1 MKEISID
8 ELTIGMCLSKD
19 LYNDLGNIILS
30 QGTEIQSRHLDY
42 FKNHGIYFVYISE
55 TDLNNIRNSND
66 HKVRTSQTEKY
77 RYINTH
83 YALALDRFKKTY
95 YQVMNKDFQIDV
107 ISIEEDIKPLVDT
120 LLSDNDVLGS
130 MRLLSFRES
139 YHFTHA
145 VNVSMLGA
153 MLGKWLGLDKNTIYQ
168 IALAGLLHDIGK
180 TQISQ
185 ELFSKT
191 TKLTQIELE
200 EVRSHARWGYNL
212 LKDTPGIPRDVL
224 AAILFHHERS
234 DGSGYPSGLKEDQTP
249 YIARIIGVV
258 DVFDAITSD
267 RIYKKGVSSFRAFN
281 ILKDESFKGLDP
293 TISDV
298 FMSNI
303 ASFFINNR
311 VKLND
316 GRIGEVIY
324 VNKFALNRPLIKI
337 ADTFIDLS
345 SDYSLDIEE
354 VLTFQH

>member
-30 QGTEIQSRHLDY
+30 QGTEIQDRHLEY
-42 FKNHGIYFVYISE
+42 FKNHSIYYVYISE
-55 TDLNNIRNSND
+55 ADISQPVQNTQKLSND
-66 HKVRTSQTEKY
+66 DKY
-77 RYINTH
+77 RYINNH
-83 YALALDRFKKTY
+83 YAVALDRFKKTY
-95 YQVMNKDFQIDV
+95 YQVQNKDFQFDIKQ
-107 ISIEEDIKPLVDT
+107 IEEDIKPLVDT

-153 MLGKWLGLDKNTIYQ
+153 MLGKWLGLDKSTIYM

-180 TQISQ
+180 TQVPQ
-185 ELFSKT
+185 ELLFKTSK
-191 TKLTQIELE
+191 LSQYELE
-200 EVRSHARWGYNL
+200 EVRSHARLGYNL
-212 LKDTPGIPRDVL
+212 LKDSTDIPREVL

-234 DGSGYPSGLKEDQTP
+234 DGSGYPSGLKEEQTP
-249 YIARIIGVV
+249 YLARIIGVV

-293 TISDV
+293 TISDI

-303 ASFFINNR
+303 ASFFINNK

-345 SDYSLDIEE
+345 SDYSLDIDE
-354 VLTFQH
+354 VLTFRH